1 MESAFGVS
9 HPAQP
14 VRKSA
19 PKLKKLS
26 KSLLG
31 AGVKAANRGSKGVR
45 GVPPAM
51 SAGEAASY
59 KAAQLG
65 RMKQAFTGNKQVAVR
80 PKPGALVSTRVSA
93 PKPQLAIG
101 GPKAPSNL
109 PAVRQGPVKVANRS
123 LVRSSGPAGGV
134 LLPTRVIPAGA
145 KAGAKAGGRS
155 RSRSNFGA
163 AASAG
168 AANLGSKLRSGAT
181 GRLKSLRK
189 PAAGSPAAS
198 GARQVKSTQV
208 SPLAATLVG
217 GGVLGGGALVASSIR
232 NRPSQQSSPQ
242 PPAMAPRQTES
253 GTPEPKKAKKPA

>member
-1 MESAFGVS
+1 MKSAFGIS
-9 HPAQP
+9 HPIEP
-14 VRKSA
+14 VRKST

-31 AGVKAANRGSKGVR
+31 AGVKAANRGAKGVR

-65 RMKQAFTGNKQVAVR
+65 RMKQAFTGNKQVAIR

-123 LVRSSGPAGGV
+123 LVRSSGPTGGV

-145 KAGAKAGGRS
+145 KAGTKTGGRS
-155 RSRSNFGA
+155 RSRNNFGA
-163 AASAG
+163 SASAG
-168 AANLGSKLRSGAT
+168 AANLGSKLRSSAT
-181 GRLKSLRK
+181 GRLKNLRR
-189 PAAGSPAAS
+189 PSGGSTTAS
-198 GARQVKSTQV
+198 GANQVKNVQV

-232 NRPSQQSSPQ
+232 NRPTQQSSPQ
-242 PPAMAPRQTES
+242 PPTMAPRQTAP
-253 GTPEPKKAKKPA
+253 GAPEPKKVKKPV